1 MERIWGV
8 LIFAKNVTTWSMKL
22 PSERKT
28 FPSKTDDLS
37 LITRTHSIK
46 GKKKSSVMLTE
57 FIVTTVCAVVNIMI
71 KNKES
76 SCLW

>member
-8 LIFAKNVTTWSMKL
+8 LIFAKKVTTWSMKL

-46 GKKKSSVMLTE
+46 GKKK
-57 FIVTTVCAVVNIMI
+57 AA
-71 KNKES
+71 
-76 SCLW
+76 

>member
-46 GKKKSSVMLTE
+46 GKKSSVMPTE

>member
-8 LIFAKNVTTWSMKL
+8 LIFSKKVTTWSMKL

-46 GKKKSSVMLTE
+46 GKKKQRNAYRIYCDHSMCCSKY
-57 FIVTTVCAVVNIMI
+57 ND
-71 KNKES
+71 KK
-76 SCLW
+76 

>member
-8 LIFAKNVTTWSMKL
+8 LIFAKKVITWSMKF

-46 GKKKSSVMLTE
+46 GKKKQHNAYRIYCDHSMCCSKY
-57 FIVTTVCAVVNIMI
+57 ND
-71 KNKES
+71 KK
-76 SCLW
+76 